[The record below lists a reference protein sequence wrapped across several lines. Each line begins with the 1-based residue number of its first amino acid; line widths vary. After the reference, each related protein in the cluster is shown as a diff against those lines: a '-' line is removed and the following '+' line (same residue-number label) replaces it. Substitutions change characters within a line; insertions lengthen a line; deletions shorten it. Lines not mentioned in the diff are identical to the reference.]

1 MKRLSLIVLFSFT
14 ACSVS
19 ESEVQ
24 EEWDEFV
31 SQNNSCETVDDC
43 VMLWPGCP
51 LGCGSAVSA
60 DAEVQAKSLAESLL
74 DRYERGGQSC
84 DYDCAELVLACEDQT
99 CQAVAPD
106 TGS

>member
-1 MKRLSLIVLFSFT
+1 
-14 ACSVS
+14 
-19 ESEVQ
+19 
-24 EEWDEFV
+24 
-31 SQNNSCETVDDC
+31 
-43 VMLWPGCP
+43 MLWPGCP

-60 DAEVQAKSLAESLL
+60 DAQVQASALAESLL

-84 DYDCAELVLACEDQT
+84 DYDCPGLELACEDQT